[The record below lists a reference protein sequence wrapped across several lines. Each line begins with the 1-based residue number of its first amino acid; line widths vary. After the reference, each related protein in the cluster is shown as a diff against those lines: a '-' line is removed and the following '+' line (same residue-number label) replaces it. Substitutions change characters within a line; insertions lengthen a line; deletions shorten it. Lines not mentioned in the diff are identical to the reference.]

1 MKRNIAMKKK
11 YMEPSFMVVELQQEL
26 QLLAGTE
33 RATPPEEIPDY
44 DDWLGARKFSGTWEA
59 EDDREE

>member
-44 DDWLGARKFSGTWEA
+44 DDWLE
-59 EDDREE
+59 